1 MVEQPDTTER
11 HGNAVLVAGGNNL
24 IIADGAARL
33 HNGGHTAAAG
43 ALNVVPKG
51 EECIT
56 AQGNIRYLAQPG
68 FLFLGSQRGRLHS
81 KGFGPN
87 VIPNHILRGIA
98 DVNINRVIAVG
109 LGICRTSLAV
119 SALRIMRYCPN
130 LGT

>member
-33 HNGGHTAAAG
+33 NNGGHTAAAG
-43 ALNVVPKG
+43 ALNVVSKG

-68 FLFLGSQRGRLHS
+68 FLFPRQSTGQ
-81 KGFGPN
+81 
-87 VIPNHILRGIA
+87 A
-98 DVNINRVIAVG
+98 AQ
-109 LGICRTSLAV
+109 
-119 SALRIMRYCPN
+119 
-130 LGT
+130 